1 MVNFYPPISIDLLNT
16 ALQFVLNY
24 VTKDKCHIILHA
36 KKFHL
41 FNDGEPWGKK
51 VYSITMSSYDGAKSC
66 ELVGAYLLFKIKE
79 RDKNNF
85 GLYRDDSLGISSAP
99 PHHPM
104 NYRSP
109 SKPNKK
115 NCKLP

>member
-1 MVNFYPPISIDLLNT
+1 M
-16 ALQFVLNY
+16 
-24 VTKDKCHIILHA
+24 HA

-51 VYSITMSSYDGAKSC
+51 AYSITMSSYDGAKSC
-66 ELVGAYLLFKIKE
+66 ELVCAYLLFKIKE

-99 PHHPM
+99 PRQVKLIKKELFTNFTVNM

-115 NCKLP
+115 NRKLP